1 MKKLI
6 PLLLLAL
13 SPLANA
19 ATSNCIVFG
28 NYEKNLTVVC
38 DGQQVDSAIVV
49 AYPDFYIK
57 ASSAIKA
64 LESKGY
70 HLVSSSSSQIRDE
83 SAGSVLNFT
92 LEK

>member
-1 MKKLI
+1 MKNLI
-6 PLLLLAL
+6 PLLLLVV

-19 ATSNCIVFG
+19 ATSNCIIFG

-38 DGQQVDSAIVV
+38 DGRQVNSAVI
-49 AYPDFYIK
+49 AAFPDFYLK
-57 ASSAIKA
+57 ASSAITA

-70 HLVSSSSSQIRDE
+70 HLVSSSSSRIGDE
-83 SAGSVLNFT
+83 SSGTVLNFT